1 MPQVPDT
8 RLNTKDFYSFHQ
20 GAPPM
25 KLFSCACQGLNH
37 QNHPLDTSKRG
48 FLTGLTALS
57 GAAVGVG
64 GAASL
69 LWGGMDSAHAQ
80 NAAKPHRIDIHHH
93 VVPPAYVDAV
103 KDREGVA
110 APKWSP
116 QASIEDM
123 DMNGIAT
130 SVVALIQP
138 GAYFKDV
145 ELDRRL
151 STQSNE
157 YVAKMVQT
165 YPGRFGSFATLPLM
179 DVPGSLKEIEYAMDT
194 LKADGIGLMTSY
206 GTKYLGD
213 KHFWPI
219 WEELNRRG
227 AAIYVHPLMP
237 ECCKNP
243 FPEVPP
249 SAIEYATDT
258 TRTIASMLFG
268 GAANKFPNIKWI
280 WSHSGG
286 TMPFLWSR
294 FTRQEVDMK
303 EKAKEVL
310 PNGVLA
316 EVKRFH
322 YDTAQGHHEG
332 AMAAL
337 RALIPTSQ
345 IMFGS
350 DFPYRKGAEVKDG
363 LAARSFTAEERMA
376 IDRGNALR
384 IMPKLKTI

>member
-20 GAPPM
+20 GASPM

>member
-25 KLFSCACQGLNH
+25 KLFSCACQGLDH

-80 NAAKPHRIDIHHH
+80 NATKPHRIDIHHH

>member
-1 MPQVPDT
+1 
-8 RLNTKDFYSFHQ
+8 
-20 GAPPM
+20 M
-25 KLFSCACQGLNH
+25 KLFSCACQGLDH

-69 LWGGMDSAHAQ
+69 IWGGMDSAHAQ

>member
-25 KLFSCACQGLNH
+25 KLFSCACQGLDH

-80 NAAKPHRIDIHHH
+80 NATKPHRIDIHHH

-243 FPEVPP
+243 VPEGPP

>member
-1 MPQVPDT
+1 M
-8 RLNTKDFYSFHQ
+8 R
-20 GAPPM
+20 
-25 KLFSCACQGLNH
+25 LFSCACQGQDH
-37 QNHPLDTSKRG
+37 QSHLFTKNIGQVDTSKRG
-48 FLTGLTALS
+48 FLSGLGSLA
-57 GAAVGVG
+57 GVAAGLG
-64 GAASL
+64 GAGSL
-69 LWGGMDSAHAQ
+69 LMSGMDNVQAQTAVSAS
-80 NAAKPHRIDIHHH
+80 KPHRIDIHHH
-93 VVPPAYVDAV
+93 VVPPAYIDAV
-103 KDREGVA
+103 KDKEGVA

-116 QASIEDM
+116 QASLEDM

-138 GAYFKDV
+138 GAYFDDV
-145 ELDRRL
+145 QLDRRL
-151 STQSNE
+151 SRDSNE

-179 DVPGSLKEIEYAMDT
+179 DVQGSLKEIEYAMDT

-206 GTKYLGD
+206 GQKYSGD

-237 ECCKNP
+237 ACCKNP

-332 AMAAL
+332 AIAAL

-350 DFPYRKGAEVKDG
+350 DFPYRKGQEVREG
-363 LAARSFTAEERMA
+363 LGARNFTPEERMA

-384 IMPKLKTI
+384 IMPRLKTI

>member
-1 MPQVPDT
+1 
-8 RLNTKDFYSFHQ
+8 
-20 GAPPM
+20 M
-25 KLFSCACQGLNH
+25 KLFSCACQGLDHSSHLLSGQPNRI
-37 QNHPLDTSKRG
+37 DTSKRG
-48 FLTGLTALS
+48 FLTGLSTLA
-57 GAAVGVG
+57 GAAAGVG
-64 GAASL
+64 SAGSL
-69 LWGGMDSAHAQ
+69 LFAGMNSAHAQ
-80 NAAKPHRIDIHHH
+80 SAAKPHRIDIHHH

-103 KDREGVA
+103 KNREGVA

-123 DMNGIAT
+123 DMSGIAT

-138 GAYFKDV
+138 GAYFKDI

-151 STQSNE
+151 SRESNE

-165 YPGRFGSFATLPLM
+165 YPARFGSFATLPLM

-350 DFPYRKGAEVKDG
+350 DFPYRKGAEVRDG
-363 LAARSFTAEERMA
+363 LGARSFTPEERMA

>member
-1 MPQVPDT
+1 MT
-8 RLNTKDFYSFHQ
+8 FLR
-20 GAPPM
+20 
-25 KLFSCACQGLNH
+25 CACKGNEHLSHVNAEGV
-37 QNHPLDTSKRG
+37 DTSKRG
-48 FLTGLTALS
+48 WLSGLGAVTGLASVGAL
-57 GAAVGVG
+57 GLG
-64 GAASL
+64 GALTSL
-69 LWGGMDSAHAQ
+69 LTPSEQAMAQ
-80 NAAKPHRIDIHHH
+80 TPAKPHRIDIHHH
-93 VVPPAYVDAV
+93 VVPPKYAEALKAFD
-103 KDREGVA
+103 GST
-110 APKWSP
+110 APKWTP
-116 QASIEDM
+116 QMSIEDM

-130 SVVALIQP
+130 SVVALMQP
-138 GAYFKDV
+138 GAFFNNQ

-151 STQSNE
+151 ARESNE
-157 YVAKMVQT
+157 YAAKMVQD

-179 DVPGSLKEIEYAMDT
+179 DTEGSLKEIEFAFDS

-206 GTKYLGD
+206 GTTYLGD
-213 KHFWPI
+213 KKFWPI

-227 AAIYVHPLMP
+227 AANYVHPLGP
-237 ECCKNP
+237 GCCKNP
-243 FPEVPP
+243 LGSMGIPD
-249 SAIEYATDT
+249 SSIEFATDT
-258 TRTIASMLFG
+258 TRDIASMLFG

-286 TMPFLWSR
+286 TMPYLWSR

-303 EKAKEVL
+303 DAAKKVL

-316 EVKRFH
+316 EVQRFY
-322 YDTAQGHHEG
+322 YDTAQGHHAG

-350 DFPYRKGAEVKDG
+350 DFPYRKGQEVREG
-363 LAARSFTAEERMA
+363 LAAREFTPEERMA

>member
-25 KLFSCACQGLNH
+25 KLFSCACQGLDH

-376 IDRGNALR
+376 IDRGNAMR

>member
-25 KLFSCACQGLNH
+25 KLFSCACQGLDH

-57 GAAVGVG
+57 GAAVGMG

>member
-25 KLFSCACQGLNH
+25 KLFSCACQGLDH

-294 FTRQEVDMK
+294 FTRQKVDMK